1 MHIAQIQKYILI
13 WQSYRWMKIIRF
25 FATFHH
31 WLSKKIV
38 LTFIHCHLY
47 ANRTFDTDEHAI
59 PSSPACSGLHTKFH
73 PDHRAAQC
81 ATTIRSALTLRTLIN
96 ELAVFRMILL
106 TVSHSVM
113 WNRYCHAL
121 FTVHLQVVYSY
132 SSHRHIGRNN
142 DDILPLHSNQKP
154 IFCHYFELTEH
165 APFIMKPVIQAQM
178 LIAQYWASIVDF
190 LFCNCLSPRHC
201 NLIDSSPLFTYVT
214 NSTPIFCCCCCCSV
228 CCCVL
233 YVVCSYSPDA
243 EYMQRYT
250 LSPWQWLMLL
260 LLPDCFALSFC
271 LCYVQTGFV
280 GTVFFFG
287 VDTLYL
293 SVGSALLLLHSF
305 PLAKCV
311 YVSHIIIDWSR
322 RCRRDPVPERL
333 SVCCSWTVSP
343 MLTPVSHTHTHTAN
357 KFILPRNI
365 ASG

>member
-1 MHIAQIQKYILI
+1 
-13 WQSYRWMKIIRF
+13 MKIIRF

-73 PDHRAAQC
+73 PHHRAAQC

-280 GTVFFFG
+280 GTVFFFWRWH
-287 VDTLYL
+287 TLSL
-293 SVGSALLLLHSF
+293 CRFSTTASAQFSIGKMCL
-305 PLAKCV
+305 CV
-311 YVSHIIIDWSR
+311 TYHYRLVSAM
-322 RCRRDPVPERL
+322 PERP
-333 SVCCSWTVSP
+333 SAGTTEC
-343 MLTPVSHTHTHTAN
+343 MLFMNRLAYAHACQPHTHTHSQQVHFA
-357 KFILPRNI
+357 P
-365 ASG
+365 